1 MCARVLGAE
10 GGGGVVTVRGHIG
23 RAQVSSRAPADL
35 PACRARARLRVPAHP
50 IARPPV
56 RLCSDKE
63 VEEMLAAADT
73 DHDGTIDFSEVYV
86 RRRATF
92 LPHFLLR
99 SQAPLAVY
107 TE

>member
-35 PACRARARLRVPAHP
+35 PARRARARVRVPARP
-50 IARPPV
+50 FVRPPV